1 MLYILLLIS
10 KSAKTAMLLTTLIP
24 GGGQF
29 YTKRYVKGILIGGA
43 QSYLIYQGTQ
53 TQLRLYEIDREWNG
67 TIPEF
72 QQEKSAL
79 LDKRRQIAWWIALVW
94 SLGILDAYVD
104 AQLYNFE
111 SNLSLDKNGDPKATL
126 SFKIHY

>member
-1 MLYILLLIS
+1 MFFLIS
-10 KSAKTAMLLTTLIP
+10 KSAKTAMLLTTFLP

-29 YTKRYVKGILIGGA
+29 YTERYVKGILIGGA
-43 QSYLIYQGTQ
+43 QSYLIYKGTQ

-67 TIPEF
+67 TLPEF
-72 QQEKSAL
+72 QQEKSGL
-79 LDKRRQIAWWIALVW
+79 LDKRNQIAWWMALVW
-94 SLGILDAYVD
+94 TLGVLDAYVD

-111 SNLSLDKNGDPKATL
+111 SNLSLDKTGDPKVTL

>member
-1 MLYILLLIS
+1 MFFLIS
-10 KSAKTAMLLTTLIP
+10 KSAKTAMLLTTFLP

-29 YTKRYVKGILIGGA
+29 YTERYVKGILIGGA

-53 TQLRLYEIDREWNG
+53 TQLRLYEIEREWNG

-72 QQEKSAL
+72 QQEKNEL
-79 LDKRRQIAWWIALVW
+79 LDKRRQFAWWMALVW
-94 SLGILDAYVD
+94 TLGILDAYVD

-111 SNLSLDKNGDPKATL
+111 SNLSLDKTGDPKVTL

>member
-1 MLYILLLIS
+1 MIYVLLLIS

-43 QSYLIYQGTQ
+43 QSYLIYQGAQ
-53 TQLRLYEIDREWNG
+53 TQLRLFEIDREPNG
-67 TIPEF
+67 INAGL
-72 QQEKSAL
+72 QQEKQNL
-79 LDKRRQIAWWIALVW
+79 LDKRRQLAWWMALVW

-111 SNLSLDKNGDPKATL
+111 SNLTFDERGSPKVELSL
-126 SFKIHY
+126 KINY